1 MQARS
6 SAFPR
11 NASPKAFPAARSFAA
26 AAIESAPARRAAD
39 LVFHL
44 APLWL
49 AVIAHAASTNLWG
62 DLVQSLAYAP
72 RAQRL
77 AWSAWPTMQLS
88 GSLALLA
95 SAVLMN
101 YTQAAGRLAVV
112 SALAGLVVAV
122 VLTGLPEFDRLT
134 AGASAMPWPKRL
146 AALDVRFAI
155 AGAVG
160 LFAFAAGVRYLRGPG
175 SRIEPLRQRSIERAS
190 SDNFGHADWMEID
203 EALRLFNAARTPKGG
218 IVLGEAYRVDRDAV
232 ADRRFDPRDRSSW
245 GLGGR
250 TSLLVLDLTPD
261 TSHGLV
267 FAGSGGFK
275 TVSVCVPALLT
286 YRGPAVV
293 LDPTGELSSMLTGAR
308 ERMSRRV
315 VAIDPE
321 ARDPVGFNVL
331 DWIDV
336 TGPSADA
343 DIRSVVDW
351 ICGERPPDS
360 QRGISGSSAFF
371 EGRGKALVEALLS
384 DLLFDPHL
392 RPGERTLKG
401 LAPRLALPER
411 EMRKELARIHAG
423 STSAKARHIA
433 GQLKE
438 LVDETFSGVYGNM
451 SEQTEWLANVRY
463 ASLVSGN
470 SFRTR
475 DLASGKL
482 DIFLNLS
489 LKVMAATPALARCIV
504 GALLN
509 GVYEA
514 KGRVEGR
521 VLFLLDEAARL
532 GFMSGLSRARDASR
546 KYGITLVLIYQSEGQ
561 LVEQWGEAG
570 RGAWFESA
578 TWRSYSAVSDAAQ
591 AERISKACGE
601 YGIVTR
607 SKADG
612 SGISR
617 RQPLQIG
624 TRSRNESE
632 TRAESR
638 RRLITADEI
647 LHDMRTDDQIVFLRG
662 LKPLRCGRAIY
673 FRRPDMASAVGA
685 NPFSPA
691 TPAPRVADAPEKGR
705 R

>member
-1 MQARS
+1 
-6 SAFPR
+6 
-11 NASPKAFPAARSFAA
+11 
-26 AAIESAPARRAAD
+26 
-39 LVFHL
+39 
-44 APLWL
+44 
-49 AVIAHAASTNLWG
+49 
-62 DLVQSLAYAP
+62 
-72 RAQRL
+72 
-77 AWSAWPTMQLS
+77 MQLS

-203 EALRLFNAARTPKGG
+203 EALRLFNAGRTPKGG

-293 LDPTGELSSMLTGAR
+293 LDPTGELSSMLSGAR

-331 DWIDV
+331 DWIDI

-521 VLFLLDEAARL
+521 VLFLLDEVGKARLHVGLEPRAGCKPQVRHHARPYLPVRRSARRAMGRGRPRGLVRKRDLALLQRGLGRRPGGAHLEGLRRIRHRHALESRSNRASAGASPSRSAPGAATKARPAPRAAGASSPPTRSCTTCAPTIRSSSCGAENHCAAAARSISDGPTWHL
-532 GFMSGLSRARDASR
+532 RSAR
-546 KYGITLVLIYQSEGQ
+546 
-561 LVEQWGEAG
+561 
-570 RGAWFESA
+570 
-578 TWRSYSAVSDAAQ
+578 
-591 AERISKACGE
+591 
-601 YGIVTR
+601 TR
-607 SKADG
+607 F
-612 SGISR
+612 R
-617 RQPLQIG
+617 RQP
-624 TRSRNESE
+624 
-632 TRAESR
+632 R
-638 RRLITADEI
+638 RRASPT
-647 LHDMRTDDQIVFLRG
+647 HPRRGGDDLPVLR
-662 LKPLRCGRAIY
+662 
-673 FRRPDMASAVGA
+673 S
-685 NPFSPA
+685 
-691 TPAPRVADAPEKGR
+691 
-705 R
+705 